1 MKKKKPA
8 ANPEMLP
15 FAQRLRSLREERD
28 WPQAEFGARLGGVE
42 SPVPPATISSWEQAD
57 KRPTVDTIMRMADLF
72 GVTVDFLLGRENV
85 SKVMVSELDALDA
98 LQGLI
103 RIMMDENG
111 RSGTIMLNE
120 DFVQYLIVAGRV
132 ETARRKIGLADDL
145 YEMLC
150 KSVKDKHKSTLARS
164 NMDERPIQLYSYNL
178 SLHFENYGEWL
189 RAMRYSG

>member
-28 WPQAEFGARLGGVE
+28 WTQAEFGARLGGAE

-57 KRPTVDTIMRMADLF
+57 KRPTVDTIMRMADIF
-72 GVTVDFLLGRENV
+72 GVTVDFLLGRDSA
-85 SKVMVSELDALDA
+85 SKVIVSEFDALDA

-103 RIMMDENG
+103 RIIMDENG
-111 RSGTIMLNE
+111 RSGTIILNE
-120 DFVQYLIVAGRV
+120 DFVQYLIAAGRV
-132 ETARRKIGLADDL
+132 ESALRKSGLADDL
-145 YEMLC
+145 YEMLR
-150 KSVKDKHKSTLARS
+150 KAIKEKHKDTLAGS
-164 NMDERPIQLYSYNL
+164 KMNERPVQVYSYNL
-178 SLHFENYGEWL
+178 TAYFENYGGWL